1 MAHKYESIRELDD
14 EMNGGKRETEMSIE
28 KYMIPPPFWELG
40 GSIKDEDEEEVRYEP
55 YRPPRLANSSNRI
68 RVKNICTGVRF
79 EFKTM
84 INSARFV
91 GATNNALS
99 MSIGDKRARVYCIDG
114 EEYVFEYDGHDRPKS
129 SDFISYPNSSMGN
142 EVIEVVSSTGE
153 RTIHYSYLSVARQLG
168 LLIRH
173 VMEEEEREK
182 KGEMAKNY
190 ILGKEMYTLEFGNRE
205 REKYFSRGIV
215 CHWKGIYDKDGDWEK
230 IRRIKVMYGNSN
242 KKR

>member
-1 MAHKYESIRELDD
+1 M
-14 EMNGGKRETEMSIE
+14 
-28 KYMIPPPFWELG
+28 
-40 GSIKDEDEEEVRYEP
+40 
-55 YRPPRLANSSNRI
+55 
-68 RVKNICTGVRF
+68 KNIRTGVRF

-91 GATNNALS
+91 GATNNAMS

-153 RTIHYSYLSVARQLG
+153 RTIHYSYLSVAKQIG

-173 VMEEEEREK
+173 VMEEEKREK

-190 ILGKEMYTLEFGNRE
+190 ILGKEMYTLEFGNKE

-215 CHWKGIYDKDGDWEK
+215 CHWKGIYDDDGDWEK
-230 IRRIKVMYGNSN
+230 IRRIKVTYGNPQM
-242 KKR
+242 RD